1 MKKLLAK
8 HNKCLIIDCH
18 SFSSFGQDYE
28 LTKDAYRPQICLYAD
43 NFHTPKALLDFAKSA
58 FEKAGFEVA
67 INTPFAGA
75 ITPSKFYEK
84 DSRVSSL
91 MIEVRRDLYM
101 DETTGRLRGDYLATK
116 ARLNRACKQICKYFN
131 QNIKF

>member
-1 MKKLLAK
+1 MNIFSNVLFYIPHDSSRIPAWSKDQFVLSKPTFKKE
-8 HNKCLIIDCH
+8 LILMRD
-18 SFSSFGQDYE
+18 SK
-28 LTKDAYRPQICLYAD
+28 T
-43 NFHTPKALLDFAKSA
+43 KALLDFAKSA

-75 ITPSKFYEK
+75 ITPIKFYEK

-91 MIEVRRDLYM
+91 MIKVRRDLYM